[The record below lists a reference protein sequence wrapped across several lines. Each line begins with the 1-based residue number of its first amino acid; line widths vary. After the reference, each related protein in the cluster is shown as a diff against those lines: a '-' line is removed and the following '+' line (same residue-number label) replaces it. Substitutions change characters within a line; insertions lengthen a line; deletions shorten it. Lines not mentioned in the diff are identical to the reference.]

1 MSNLEYLN
9 NTGNSLVQK
18 APTEEKVAKLEA
30 NLKMLN
36 SRWNDI
42 STAVDERVDKLETAI
57 EQLRQYQVGRSLGCR
72 VFEMVSGREVTWV

>member
-1 MSNLEYLN
+1 MNNLDYLN
-9 NTGNSLVQK
+9 NTGSALVQK

-42 STAVDERVDKLETAI
+42 STAVDERVDNLETAI
-57 EQLRQYQVGRSLGCR
+57 EQLRQYQVGRP
-72 VFEMVSGREVTWV
+72 